1 MFLFQIFI
9 FILLEMCDEKI
20 QFTCNSGQCIGKT
33 LRCDGR
39 ADCFDQTDEVG
50 CSESGKLLY
59 NS

>member
-1 MFLFQIFI
+1 MLLS
-9 FILLEMCDEKI
+9 ILIEMCDEKN
-20 QFTCNSGQCIGKT
+20 QFTCNSGQCIDKT